1 MQLIHKNLIAM
12 VALQNHFY
20 YLDSSWDLKTLDLN
34 SIITLCK
41 TVNTGDSAQAKVWKE
56 EEKEEEEGVEE

>member
-1 MQLIHKNLIAM
+1 MG
-12 VALQNHFY
+12 
-20 YLDSSWDLKTLDLN
+20 SSWDLKTLDLN